1 MRLYTL
7 HKRSIGVAYKHSCCS
22 WAALLVVC
30 TALLTIVGPFFLVY
44 IMNGDLWAAHLLHKH
59 VQEQPQIAFKYEY
72 ILAAEF
78 AERNEHSNVSEEM
91 ADDWN
96 QIDEDEG
103 PALLLSSSYPFL
115 NELTDKYQRSI
126 AVKVI
131 YSLSVTISNELY

>member
-22 WAALLVVC
+22 WASLLVAC
-30 TALLTIVGPFFLVY
+30 TALVTIIGPFVLIYF
-44 IMNGDLWAAHLLHKH
+44 INGDLWAAQLLHKH

-78 AERNEHSNVSEEM
+78 EERVKNKSEELS
-91 ADDWN
+91 DDWSEN
-96 QIDEDEG
+96 IPDEE

-115 NELTDKYQRSI
+115 NELTEKYQRSFAI
-126 AVKVI
+126 KVR
-131 YSLSVTISNELY
+131 Y